1 MPIFEKSFNDEFFWK
16 YVWRKVYNFLI
27 WKNITVSSIS
37 EKLWKS
43 QPDIS
48 NLLNWKRTT
57 KNLDQYRDIAICG
70 WMTDSEFQKI
80 VKEAKKAEYEQTTWD
95 FIPDGKVNTLED
107 IDFDNEELLKVM
119 FKKDWLKE
127 PTEDDIKEIMNFI
140 KFKAKK

>member
-95 FIPDGKVNTLED
+95 FIPDWKINTLED

-119 FKKDWLKE
+119 FKKEFWKDLSEHDREEILK
-127 PTEDDIKEIMNFI
+127 FI
-140 KFKAKK
+140 KYTANK